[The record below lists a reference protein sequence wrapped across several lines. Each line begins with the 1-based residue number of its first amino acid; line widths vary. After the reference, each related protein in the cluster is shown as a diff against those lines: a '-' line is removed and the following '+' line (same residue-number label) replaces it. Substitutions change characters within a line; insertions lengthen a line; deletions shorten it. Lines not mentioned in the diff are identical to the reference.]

1 MDLFLNYHV
10 LRYFNTTT
18 LLLYQIITI
27 SLSGNHDYYT
37 RSKYTISAE
46 PPDFLSALFEN
57 ESNLMQNITNSKEEV
72 IDLEDI
78 II

>member
-1 MDLFLNYHV
+1 M
-10 LRYFNTTT
+10 
-18 LLLYQIITI
+18 
-27 SLSGNHDYYT
+27 
-37 RSKYTISAE
+37 SAE